1 MQTPN
6 LGFRGSLAET
16 PLPQVLRRIFLEQLK
31 GTLSLVRGDETRH
44 LFFEK
49 GELRTATSSREG
61 QRIGAFLKRRGWIT
75 DEELAWALD
84 TVAKQGRAR
93 LGKILVEKGLVSRA
107 VLDAEIRRLVEE
119 IVFSTFEWDTGDYR
133 FAPSTGVLD
142 PDVALTLS
150 TAAII
155 VEGLRRLPE
164 NEIFRERLGDGRHVP
179 MLAADPMSRYQ
190 YLPLAPQEAYL
201 LSRIDGVFDV
211 EALLKIGG
219 TSRGATAKTL
229 YALLSCG
236 IVEWKKEGVAAPR
249 ESAGG
254 FAGLN
259 VEVQAQATQRTPAHS
274 ELIKNTY
281 RRIDW
286 LTHYEL
292 LGIGPESTQEQIDR
306 AYFERSRLFH
316 PDLRHRE
323 DLASFEKELTAVF
336 ERLKVAHGALSDPKK
351 REEYDASVV
360 EAPVPM
366 AVAETTSDPK
376 ARQHLAGESYKRAKK
391 LIDEKDFHPAVE
403 MLREAIRFVPDN
415 AEYRFTLAQVELK
428 NAKWIDRGLDN
439 LMESARLAP
448 RRQDYLRE
456 VSRQLCIHS
465 RFGDAEP
472 FARRLVGLDP
482 SPENQAILDSIVKGL
497 AEGSTAPARRSG
509 DAAARPTD
517 GSSSRARAA
526 DAEGAPPSQP
536 EERGVLAA
544 PVPPLRDDK
553 PGDTDEDSRPT
564 LFSRLFRP
572 RT

>member
-1 MQTPN
+1 MQTRN
-6 LGFRGSLAET
+6 AGFRGSLAET

-75 DEELAWALD
+75 DEELTWALE

-133 FAPSTGVLD
+133 FQPSTGVLD

-155 VEGLRRLPE
+155 VEGIRRLPE
-164 NEIFRERLGDGRHVP
+164 NEIFRERLGDGRQIP

-236 IVEWKKEGVAAPR
+236 IVEWKKEGVVAPKDVA
-249 ESAGG
+249 EGG
-254 FAGLN
+254 FAALN
-259 VEVQAQATQRTPAHS
+259 VEVQAQPSPRTPAHS
-274 ELIKNTY
+274 ELIRNTY

-292 LGIGPESTQEQIDR
+292 LGISPEATQEEIDR

-336 ERLKVAHGALSDPKK
+336 ERLKVAHGALSDPKA
-351 REEYDASVV
+351 RAEYDESVV
-360 EAPVPM
+360 SAPVPM
-366 AVAETTSDPK
+366 AVAETSSDPK
-376 ARQHLAGESYKRAKK
+376 ARQQLAAESYKRAKK

-428 NAKWIDRGLDN
+428 NAKWTDRGLEN
-439 LMESARLAP
+439 LVEAARLAP
-448 RRQDYLRE
+448 RRQEYLRE
-456 VSRQLCIHS
+456 AARQLCIHS
-465 RFGDAEP
+465 RFADAEP
-472 FARRLVGLDP
+472 FAQRLVALDP
-482 SPENQAILDSIVKGL
+482 SPESQELITTIAKGL
-497 AEGSTAPARRSG
+497 AEGAAPAGKPARG
-509 DAAARPTD
+509 AEARP
-517 GSSSRARAA
+517 S
-526 DAEGAPPSQP
+526 APPKPP
-536 EERGVLAA
+536 EEKGLASVSETPLDRSSDTSA
-544 PVPPLRDDK
+544 PDD
-553 PGDTDEDSRPT
+553 RPT

>member
-1 MQTPN
+1 MQTRN
-6 LGFRGSLAET
+6 AGFRGSLAET

-75 DEELAWALD
+75 DEELTWALE

-133 FAPSTGVLD
+133 FQPSTGVLD

-155 VEGLRRLPE
+155 VEGIRRLPE
-164 NEIFRERLGDGRHVP
+164 NEMFRERLGDGHQIP

-201 LSRIDGVFDV
+201 LSRIDSVFDV

-236 IVEWKKEGVAAPR
+236 IVEWKKEGVVAPK
-249 ESAGG
+249 EVAEGG
-254 FAGLN
+254 FAALN
-259 VEVQAQATQRTPAHS
+259 VEVQAQPSPRTPAHS
-274 ELIKNTY
+274 ELIRNTY

-292 LGIGPESTQEQIDR
+292 LGISPEATQEEIDR

-323 DLASFEKELTAVF
+323 DLAAFEKELTAVF
-336 ERLKVAHGALSDPKK
+336 ERLKVAHGILSDPKG
-351 REEYDASVV
+351 RAEYDESVV
-360 EAPVPM
+360 SAPVPM
-366 AVAETTSDPK
+366 AVAETSSDPK
-376 ARQHLAGESYKRAKK
+376 ARQLLAAESYKRARK

-428 NAKWIDRGLDN
+428 NAKWTDRGLEN
-439 LMESARLAP
+439 LVEAARLAP
-448 RRQDYLRE
+448 RRQEYLRE
-456 VSRQLCIHS
+456 AGRQLCIHG
-465 RFGDAEP
+465 RFADAEP
-472 FARRLVGLDP
+472 FAQRLVALDP
-482 SPENQAILDSIVKGL
+482 SPESAELVATIAKGL
-497 AEGSTAPARRSG
+497 AEGTPPPARQTGQRGAEAARQPSAPKAPEEKGLASVSEAPLDRSG
-509 DAAARPTD
+509 DTP
-517 GSSSRARAA
+517 
-526 DAEGAPPSQP
+526 AP
-536 EERGVLAA
+536 
-544 PVPPLRDDK
+544 DD
-553 PGDTDEDSRPT
+553 RPT

>member
-6 LGFRGSLAET
+6 AGFRGSLAET

-75 DEELAWALD
+75 DEELAWALE

-119 IVFSTFEWDTGDYR
+119 IVFSTFEWDAGDYR
-133 FAPSTGVLD
+133 FQPSTGVLD

-155 VEGLRRLPE
+155 VEGIRRLPE
-164 NEIFRERLGDGRHVP
+164 NEVFRERLGDGRHVP

-211 EALLKIGG
+211 ESLLKIGG
-219 TSRGATAKTL
+219 TSRGATSKTL
-229 YALLSCG
+229 YSLLSCG
-236 IVEWKKEGVAAPR
+236 IVEWKKEGITAPK
-249 ESAGG
+249 ETGGG

-259 VEVQAQATQRTPAHS
+259 VEVQAQPSLRTPAHS
-274 ELIKNTY
+274 ELIRNTY

-292 LGIGPESTQEQIDR
+292 LGIGPDASREDIDR

-323 DLASFEKELTAVF
+323 DLATFEKELTAVF
-336 ERLKVAHGALSDPKK
+336 ERLKVAHDVLSDPKK
-351 REEYDASVV
+351 RPEYDASVV

-366 AVAETTSDPK
+366 AVAETSSDPK
-376 ARQHLAGESYKRAKK
+376 ARKQLAAESFTRAKK
-391 LIDEKDFHPAVE
+391 LIEEKDFHPAVE

-415 AEYRFTLAQVELK
+415 PEYRFALAQVELK

-439 LMESARLAP
+439 LMEAARLAP

-456 VSRQLCIHS
+456 AARHLCIHG

-472 FARRLVGLDP
+472 FAQRLVALDS
-482 SPENQAILDSIVKGL
+482 SPENREILESIAKGL
-497 AEGSTAPARRSG
+497 SEKPKTT
-509 DAAARPTD
+509 AARP
-517 GSSSRARAA
+517 S
-526 DAEGAPPSQP
+526 AESASVEKGI
-536 EERGVLAA
+536 A
-544 PVPPLRDDK
+544 PVDAGQPPPPLEEEAVDN
-553 PGDTDEDSRPT
+553 RPT

>member
-1 MQTPN
+1 MQTTN
-6 LGFRGSLAET
+6 TGFRGSLAET

-75 DEELAWALD
+75 DEELAWALE

-107 VLDAEIRRLVEE
+107 VLDTEIRRLVEE
-119 IVFSTFEWDTGDYR
+119 IVFSTFEWDAGDYR
-133 FAPSTGVLD
+133 FQPSTGVLD

-155 VEGLRRLPE
+155 VEGIRRLPE
-164 NEIFRERLGDGRHVP
+164 NEVFRERLGDGRHVP

-211 EALLKIGG
+211 ESLLKIGG

-229 YALLSCG
+229 YSLLSCG
-236 IVEWKKEGVAAPR
+236 IVEWKKEGIAAPR
-249 ESAGG
+249 EAGGG

-259 VEVQAQATQRTPAHS
+259 VEVQAGPTMRTPAHS

-292 LGIGPESTQEQIDR
+292 LGIPPDSSQEDIGR

-323 DLASFEKELTAVF
+323 DLATFEKELNAVF
-336 ERLKVAHGALSDPKK
+336 EHLKIAYGVLSDPAK
-351 REEYDASVV
+351 RQEYDQSVV
-360 EAPVPM
+360 EAPTPM
-366 AVAETTSDPK
+366 AVAETSSDPR
-376 ARQHLAGESYKRAKK
+376 ARQQLAAESFKRAKR
-391 LIDEKDFHPAVE
+391 LIEEKDFHPAVE

-415 AEYRFTLAQVELK
+415 PEYRFTLAQVELK
-428 NAKWIDRGLDN
+428 NAKWVDRGLEN
-439 LMESARLAP
+439 LMEAARLAP

-456 VSRQLCIHS
+456 AARHMCIHG
-465 RFGDAEP
+465 RFADAEP
-472 FARRLVGLDP
+472 FAQRLVALDP
-482 SPENQAILDSIVKGL
+482 TPENHEILESILKGLSEKPAAPAPPAARVGAARHSESTATAPAEKGL
-497 AEGSTAPARRSG
+497 ASVEPEAVPVEG
-509 DAAARPTD
+509 
-517 GSSSRARAA
+517 
-526 DAEGAPPSQP
+526 
-536 EERGVLAA
+536 
-544 PVPPLRDDK
+544 
-553 PGDTDEDSRPT
+553 EDSRPT

>member
-1 MQTPN
+1 MQTRN
-6 LGFRGSLAET
+6 AGFRGSLAET

-75 DEELAWALD
+75 DEELTWALE

-133 FAPSTGVLD
+133 FQPSTGVLD

-155 VEGLRRLPE
+155 VEGIRRLPE
-164 NEIFRERLGDGRHVP
+164 NEIFRERLGDGRQIP

-236 IVEWKKEGVAAPR
+236 IVEWKKEGVVAPKDVA
-249 ESAGG
+249 EGG
-254 FAGLN
+254 FAALN
-259 VEVQAQATQRTPAHS
+259 VEVQAQPSPRTPAHS
-274 ELIKNTY
+274 ELIRNTY

-292 LGIGPESTQEQIDR
+292 LGISPESTQEEIDR

-323 DLASFEKELTAVF
+323 DLAAFEKELTAVF
-336 ERLKVAHGALSDPKK
+336 ERLKVAHGVLSDPKA
-351 REEYDASVV
+351 RAEYDESVV
-360 EAPVPM
+360 SAPVPM
-366 AVAETTSDPK
+366 AVAETSSDPK
-376 ARQHLAGESYKRAKK
+376 ARQQLAGESYKRAKK

-428 NAKWIDRGLDN
+428 NAKWTDRGLEN
-439 LMESARLAP
+439 LVEAARLAP
-448 RRQDYLRE
+448 RRQEYLRE
-456 VSRQLCIHS
+456 AARQLSIHG
-465 RFGDAEP
+465 RFADAEP
-472 FARRLVGLDP
+472 FGQRLVALDP
-482 SPENQAILDSIVKGL
+482 SPESEELVATIAKGL
-497 AEGSTAPARRSG
+497 AEGGAPAGKPSG
-509 DAAARPTD
+509 PRGAEARP
-517 GSSSRARAA
+517 S
-526 DAEGAPPSQP
+526 APPKAP
-536 EERGVLAA
+536 EEKGLAS
-544 PVPPLRDDK
+544 VSETPLDRSPDTPASDD
-553 PGDTDEDSRPT
+553 RPT